1 MKIETAPFYF
11 TAQMKSIEILADYGR
26 NLDAFLVSGH
36 NKKTGLACES
46 MRLNF
51 YRG

>member
-1 MKIETAPFYF
+1 MKLRQLRFFYS
-11 TAQMKSIEILADYGR
+11 ANESIEILADYGR

-46 MRLNF
+46 ID
-51 YRG
+51 